1 MENDMVWTTKDVES
15 FLLYEDNHLLGI
27 NKPEGLLVQPDE
39 TGDVTLADLIK
50 AFIKERDK
58 KPGNVFLGTV
68 HRLDRPTS
76 GAMVFAKTSKAL
88 RRMNELFKNRQV
100 KKTYLLLTEEILSN
114 FKGVMEHWM
123 FKDVEKNKVKVKR
136 KPFGG
141 AKRAVLEYELLGRIS
156 SYYLWKVKLETG
168 RSHQI
173 RAQFAYEGAPIVGD
187 RRYGDPR
194 KKADRLYLHCA
205 ELEFVHPVR
214 KVPIRIQAPLPT
226 DGRWELF
233 LDFLAADRST

>member
-1 MENDMVWTTKDVES
+1 MEWTASDVEG
-15 FLLYEDNHLLGI
+15 LILYEDNHLLGI
-27 NKPEGLLVQPDE
+27 NKPAGLLSQPDE
-39 TGDVTLADLIK
+39 TGDVTLPDLIK
-50 AFIKERDK
+50 DFIKERDQ

-100 KKTYLLLTEEILSN
+100 KKTYWLLTEEVLPE
-114 FKGVMEHWM
+114 FEGVMEHWM
-123 FKDVEKNKVKVKR
+123 YKDTEKKKVKVKR
-136 KPFGG
+136 KPFSG
-141 AKRAVLEYELLGRIS
+141 AKKAVLKYKLLGRIS
-156 SYYLWKVKLETG
+156 SYYLWEVQLETG

-173 RAQFAYEGAPIVGD
+173 RAQFAYEGAPVVGD

-205 ELEFVHPVR
+205 ALEFVHPVR
-214 KVPIRIQAPLPT
+214 KVPIRIQAPLPPE
-226 DGRWELF
+226 GRWELF
-233 LDFLAADRST
+233 LDFLAEGRST